1 MLTPQ
6 SIWEKSLKTLETTVV
21 VYSFD
26 VWIRNLRPVNIV
38 GNKLVISAPTTMA
51 YNVVTQNYA
60 ETIREAVRAQ
70 SLFVNDVEFICDED
84 NNEQKDSQP
93 IAEPVKAPIVEKKPD
108 RGISLNQKYTFE
120 SFVVGDS
127 NKFVH
132 AAARSVAENPG
143 TRYNPLFIYGGV
155 GLGKT
160 HIMHAIGNYIME
172 HSPEKKLIYTTS
184 ERFTNEFIDS
194 LRSDKRNETQK
205 FKDNY
210 RSADVLMIDDVQFF
224 ENKPSVQEELFHTF
238 NDLYNENKQII
249 LTSDR
254 KPNEIPSLEER
265 LRTRFE
271 WGIIADVQ
279 PPSLETKVAILQMKA
294 EQERYII
301 PNDVIYFIA
310 ERVESNIREMESLL
324 ARVTLY
330 SKMVDK
336 EVTLELAQESLRDY
350 ADHRRSQMSADTVIE
365 ATCKYFNISRD
376 DLTGKRKTK
385 EIVEPRQIAMFL
397 ILEFLSLPLMSVGQ
411 IFGGRDYTT
420 VIHARDKISDRLKTD
435 KKLVVQVND
444 IRNMI
449 KGN

>member
-6 SIWEKSLKTLETTVV
+6 SIWDKSLKTLETTVV

-26 VWIRNLRPVNIV
+26 VWIKNLRPVNIV
-38 GNKLVISAPTTMA
+38 GNKLVLSAPSTYV
-51 YNVVTQNYA
+51 YNVVTQNYY
-60 ETIREAVRAQ
+60 ETIIDAVRAQ
-70 SLFVNDVEFICDED
+70 NLYVNDIELVCDED
-84 NNEQKDSQP
+84 GETQKENHPALEP
-93 IAEPVKAPIVEKKPD
+93 IKAPVIEKKPD
-108 RGISLNQKYTFE
+108 RGISLNSKYTFE

-132 AAARSVAENPG
+132 AAARVVAENPG
-143 TRYNPLFIYGGV
+143 TRHNPLFIYGGV

-172 HSPEKKLIYTTS
+172 HNPEKKLIYTTS

-194 LRSDKRNETQK
+194 LRSDKRTETQR

-301 PNDVIYFIA
+301 PNDVFYFIA
-310 ERVESNIREMESLL
+310 ERVDSNIREMESLL
-324 ARVTLY
+324 ARVALY

-336 EVTLELAQESLRDY
+336 EVSLDLAKEALRDY

-385 EIVEPRQIAMFL
+385 EIVEPRQIAMYL

>member
-6 SIWEKSLKTLETTVV
+6 SIWEKTLKTLETTVV

-26 VWIRNLRPVNIV
+26 VWIKNLRPVNIS
-38 GNKLVISAPTTMA
+38 GNKLVLSAPSA
-51 YNVVTQNYA
+51 YVYKIVTQNYA
-60 ETIREAVRAQ
+60 DTIRDAIRAQ
-70 SLFVNDVEFICDED
+70 NLFVNDAEFVCEEESED
-84 NNEQKDSQP
+84 SRDVPAKENVVK
-93 IAEPVKAPIVEKKPD
+93 PVFEEKKPD
-108 RGISLNQKYTFE
+108 RGISLNAKYTFD

-127 NKFVH
+127 NKFVY
-132 AAARSVAENPG
+132 AAARAVAENPG

-194 LRSDKRNETQK
+194 LRSDKRTETQR

-294 EQERYII
+294 EQERYLI

-324 ARVTLY
+324 ARVALY
-330 SKMVDK
+330 SKMVGQD
-336 EVTLELAQESLRDY
+336 VTLTLAQESLRDY
-350 ADHRRSQMSADTVIE
+350 TDHRRAQMSADTVID
-365 ATCKYFNISRD
+365 ATCKYFNVSRD

-385 EIVEPRQIAMFL
+385 EIVEPRQIAMYL

-420 VIHARDKISDRLKTD
+420 VIHARDKISDKLRTD

-449 KGN
+449 KGD